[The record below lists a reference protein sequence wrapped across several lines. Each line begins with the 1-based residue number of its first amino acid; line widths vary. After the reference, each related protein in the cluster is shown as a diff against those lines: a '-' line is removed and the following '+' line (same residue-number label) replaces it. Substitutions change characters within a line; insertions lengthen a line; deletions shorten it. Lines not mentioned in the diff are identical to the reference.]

1 MTTKKL
7 KEAQAI
13 LNTAQSL
20 LALIGLKTKALPLFG
35 AMILV
40 KQWTASE
47 RLKYMALITDTKED
61 DADEIA
67 LVRPQAQVVALS
79 LVNEKGKPLF
89 AVEWQ
94 DNKPIFADPDGVES
108 LVQNRTQESSE
119 AFIEISKFNG
129 VVFSDPLNEDL
140 SLIHI

>member
-1 MTTKKL
+1 MRHNN
-7 KEAQAI
+7 

-20 LALIGLKTKALPLFG
+20 LAHIALKTARLKLFG
-35 AMILV
+35 ADILV

-47 RLKYMALITDTKED
+47 RIKYMTLITDTKED
-61 DADEIA
+61 GGDDLTLI
-67 LVRPQAQVVALS
+67 RPQAHVVALS

-108 LVQNRTQESSE
+108 LVQNRAQESSD
-119 AFIEISKFNG
+119 AFVEVAKFNG
-129 VVFSDPLNEDL
+129 VEFASEDDEENPEE
-140 SLIHI
+140 SAAKN